1 MIKKTFIILFFGV
14 LIYLSFVFVKT
25 SPEGERALYYLKEK
39 AIEITEGPREKITD
53 FLEERKKKVEE
64 EIEKEKEQIKEKVKE
79 EVKETGKGLWE
90 RLGDFFFRRKSNDS

>member
-1 MIKKTFIILFFGV
+1 MIKKV
-14 LIYLSFVFVKT
+14 LITIFFAVLVYLAFMFVKT
-25 SPEGERALYYLKEK
+25 SPEGEKALCYLKKK
-39 AIEITEGPREKITD
+39 AVEITEGPREKITD
-53 FLEERKKKVEE
+53 FLEERRKKVEE